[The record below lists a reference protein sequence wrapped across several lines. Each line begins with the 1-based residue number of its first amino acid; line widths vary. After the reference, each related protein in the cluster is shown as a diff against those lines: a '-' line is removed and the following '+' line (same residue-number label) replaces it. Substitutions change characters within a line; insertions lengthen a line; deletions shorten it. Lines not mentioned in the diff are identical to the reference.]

1 MISLPLRVLGRNGG
15 REGEV
20 PGPTAALEA
29 PERSCAFGHF
39 ASYTPSHPLSAGRA
53 RGWACARSLWL
64 VHYLGTS
71 SFSDL
76 AELIEPTLRD
86 MGFDL
91 VLVRVLGNARR
102 TLQVMAEPSD
112 RSRLMRVE
120 DCAEISHALSAVLD
134 VADPI

>member
-1 MISLPLRVLGRNGG
+1 
-15 REGEV
+15 
-20 PGPTAALEA
+20 
-29 PERSCAFGHF
+29 
-39 ASYTPSHPLSAGRA
+39 
-53 RGWACARSLWL
+53 
-64 VHYLGTS
+64 
-71 SFSDL
+71 
-76 AELIEPTLRD
+76 

-134 VADPI
+134 VADPIQGAVQPGGDLARDRPAAGPAAGL